1 MYHGHHTQSWAFTLS
16 VISSQHSSRIL
27 ITLTTLYSSGP
38 SGQKRP
44 WSPDSTHSN
53 QHYKLCLGLPDR

>member
-1 MYHGHHTQSWAFTLS
+1 MYHGHHTQSWAFTLG

-44 WSPDSTHSN
+44 WSPTRRILIN
-53 QHYKLCLGLPDR
+53 TICCV